1 MRGGTQGRNPEHLAK
16 FREAELIHARW
27 AMLGVAGML
36 AVEVLGYGNWLDAPV
51 GVRSRPRCHAR

>member
-1 MRGGTQGRNPEHLAK
+1 MLSK

>member
-1 MRGGTQGRNPEHLAK
+1 MLSK

-51 GVRSRPRCHAR
+51 GVRTRPRRLPPGPGTPCSTTCR

>member
-1 MRGGTQGRNPEHLAK
+1 MLAK

-36 AVEVLGYGNWLDAPV
+36 AVEVLGYGNWLEAPI
-51 GVRSRPRCHAR
+51 GVRTSFPPPRDDLHA